1 MSIKDN
7 LDKSNLPQHI
17 AVIMDGN
24 GRWAKLRGKMRL
36 WGHRNG
42 VESVRNIIE
51 AAAELQISCL
61 TLYAFSSE
69 NWDRPKEEVTG
80 LMKLLIEAIEKEVPK
95 LLKNNIS
102 LMAIGDIDRF
112 GVTVAS
118 KLKGAIEATSGC
130 SGLKVILALSY
141 SGQWDILNAVN
152 SIVKEVKEG
161 NIDTVDR
168 TIFENHLSTV
178 GIPHPELMIRTSGEY
193 RISNFLLWQ
202 LAYAELY
209 FTDVNWPDFNKEEF
223 YKALEYYQRRER
235 RFGKTSE
242 QIEA

>member
-1 MSIKDN
+1 MSIKEN
-7 LDKSNLPQHI
+7 INKSNLPAHI

-24 GRWAKLRGKMRL
+24 GRWAKKRGKLRL

-42 VESVRNIIE
+42 VESVRNTIE
-51 AAAELQISCL
+51 AAAEMGISYL

-69 NWDRPKEEVTG
+69 NWGRPQSEIDG
-80 LMKLLIEAIEKEVPK
+80 LMSLLVEAIEKETPK
-95 LLKNNIS
+95 LKKNNVS
-102 LMAIGDIDRF
+102 LGVIGDIDRL
-112 GVTVAS
+112 GDSVAS
-118 KLKGAIEATSGC
+118 KLKGAIQETSQGT
-130 SGLKVILALSY
+130 GLKVILALSY
-141 SGQWDILNAVN
+141 SGQWDILKAVN
-152 SIVKEVKEG
+152 KIVDDVKKG
-161 NIDTVDR
+161 AIDHVDQA
-168 TIFENHLSTV
+168 TFEKYLDTA

-209 FTDVNWPDFNKEEF
+209 FTDINWPDFSKEEF
-223 YKALEYYQRRER
+223 YKALEYFQRRER